1 MAGKLQPG
9 MDDGEGIKKKER
21 RIAMLE
27 IILIAVA
34 AIAGF
39 AAGALVYRN
48 NARRLE
54 EELADIKRKYEAI
67 KEVAKS

>member
-1 MAGKLQPG
+1 
-9 MDDGEGIKKKER
+9 
-21 RIAMLE
+21 MLE